1 MAFLS
6 KVGNILRQ
14 SASKQ
19 ITSEASTFK
28 LPIFQ
33 AIRCMSSMSSSKL
46 FIGGLSYQSDEQ
58 SLREAFAK
66 YGEVVDD
73 LEDLGLSPILRVK
86 RQAVPSRL
94 WMDSDNFASG
104 LGGGDNFAGGVGG
117 SGSFSGGYDG
127 SSGSGFGG
135 DDQLTGSSGNNDVGN
150 TLGDDSKD
158 GPLEETFRDD
168 DDADFAKR
176 A

>member
-66 YGEVVDD
+66 YGEVVDARIIVD
-73 LEDLGLSPILRVK
+73 RETGR
-86 RQAVPSRL
+86 SR
-94 WMDSDNFASG
+94 
-104 LGGGDNFAGGVGG
+104 
-117 SGSFSGGYDG
+117 
-127 SSGSGFGG
+127 GFGFV
-135 DDQLTGSSGNNDVGN
+135 TYTSSEEASSAIQA
-150 TLGDDSKD
+150 LD
-158 GPLEETFRDD
+158 GQVLKLVILYLLE
-168 DDADFAKR
+168 
-176 A
+176 